1 MRIPTIDT
9 PPQDGVNFKMVP
21 DSEKDKAY
29 VLRKALQYYSIW
41 SGYPLSTASGAATIN
56 CSPWWAQRNRD
67 FSRGLDTGDEQRTA
81 YQLNDSKAN
90 DAQTAMLIPWDPS
103 MFQVK
108 PMNIIRHFLE
118 KRATNISAYPADPS
132 STNKRMKDRFAKMA
146 KAKMAKDPVVAQ
158 LDAAMGVQQPVPLT
172 EPQSETEVDLYSK
185 MAPKDVASA
194 MLTNAISL
202 LHNIN
207 GYSATARKRLA
218 WELIDTGIA
227 IAAVRPMYNG
237 FPEVVSIPVEDAI
250 LPYNRDGIFDDPPFG
265 GWLDWRTPMQVL
277 AEMGEEG
284 RPGDLKQLN
293 NLVGRPD
300 GRLVPTNIA
309 MGNYKPGCVPVLRIY
324 FKDVNHLEV
333 SSRKGRD
340 GGEIYRQGEPRN
352 KKWKSSKKPYE
363 VVYQANW
370 VVGSSQLPEDIDRND
385 EKLGRCLAWKCQLMD
400 SQPRNGVTKDGVNPV
415 SPDGGYKAQIPMVIR
430 GHNMTNM
437 AALSIAE
444 LARVKMMEI
453 NNMVIQL
460 RHAIQ
465 SIIPPGLG
473 EVHVDAIMAAMADLN
488 MPPEEKVPYA
498 LKMFRQIGAIP
509 VKRGM
514 VETPDGLS
522 LDSRV
527 MAPHG
532 GFMGNLGE
540 MVNAIEA
547 FKSWL
552 YEVLGVNDA
561 TMGNT
566 TDSKMLV
573 GTLKIQAQGTAAAL
587 GTLFDCF
594 DCLERDIALLEY
606 KTLRCGLKNGLILE
620 GPVEETFGQPAT
632 KWLRFTEEDDP
643 GCIGII
649 VEQKITDEEKLK
661 LHEACMEYMQLGLL
675 TPGDKLAV
683 ERIENYTLAVT
694 LLDTR
699 VQKNKEDAHKKQL
712 EIQQATAQGA
722 MQSAQVVSE
731 AKSKDAELKA
741 ASEAQNVQVKSAAQM
756 EVERLKAENQ
766 QTLMAIKEN
775 SAAMLE
781 MNRQNHEMNMLM
793 QKLLAESEMAREDR
807 MSKEKIAEDTAESR
821 EEVAEKQMESKEAA
835 AEESED

>member
-1 MRIPTIDT
+1 MRIPSVDT
-9 PPQDGVNFKMVP
+9 PPQDGANFKMVP

-29 VLRKALQYYSIW
+29 ILRRGLQFYQVW

-81 YQLNDSKAN
+81 YQLNDPKAN
-90 DAQTAMLIPWDPS
+90 DAATAMLIPWDPS

-118 KRATNISAYPADPS
+118 KRATSISAYPADPS
-132 STNKRMKDRFAKMA
+132 STNMRMKDRFRKMA
-146 KAKMAKDPVVAQ
+146 KAKLAKDPMIQ
-158 LDAAMGVQQPVPLT
+158 QMDAAMGVPAQLPPT
-172 EPQSETEVDLYSK
+172 EPQNESEVDLYSK
-185 MAPKDVASA
+185 MTPKDAASA
-194 MLTNAISL
+194 MLTNAITL
-202 LHNIN
+202 MHNMN
-207 GYSATARKRLA
+207 GYNATTRKRMA
-218 WELIDTGIA
+218 GELIDTGIA
-227 IAAVRPMYNG
+227 IVAVRPMANG
-237 FPEVVSIPVEDAI
+237 MPEAVSVMVEDAI
-250 LPYNRDGIFDDPPFG
+250 LPYNRDGIFDDVTFG
-265 GWLDWRTPMQVL
+265 GWIDWRTPTQVL

-284 RPGDLKQLN
+284 REGDLKQLYS
-293 NLVGRPD
+293 LVGRPD
-300 GRLVPTNIA
+300 GRLAPVGVTQ
-309 MGNYKPGCVPVLRIY
+309 GNYKPNCVPVLRMY
-324 FKDVNHLEV
+324 FKDVNHVEV
-333 SSRKGRD
+333 SSRKSRD
-340 GGEIYRQGEPRN
+340 GGEIYREGEPKN
-352 KKWKSSKKPYE
+352 KKWRSSKKAYE
-363 VVYQANW
+363 VVYQLNW
-370 VVGSSQLPEDIDRND
+370 VIGSSQDPTKIDSTD

-400 SQPRNGVTKDGVNPV
+400 SQPRNGVTKNGIDPV
-415 SPDGGYKAQIPMVIR
+415 SPDGGYKVSIPMVIR

-453 NNMVIQL
+453 NNMIIQI

-473 EVHVDAIMAAMADLN
+473 EVHVDAIMAAMADLS

-514 VETPDGLS
+514 IETPDGMS

-527 MAPHG
+527 MTPHP
-532 GFMGNLGE
+532 GFMGDIE
-540 MVNAIEA
+540 RMVNAIES

-594 DCLERDIALLEY
+594 DCLERDVALLEY
-606 KTLRCGLKNGLILE
+606 KTLRCSLKNGLILE
-620 GPVEETFGQPAT
+620 GPVEETFGQPAM

-649 VEQKITDEEKLK
+649 VEQKINDEEKLK

-683 ERIENYTLAVT
+683 ERIENYQLAVA
-694 LLDTR
+694 LLDSR
-699 VQKNKEDAHKKQL
+699 VKRNQDDQHKRNL
-712 EIQQATAQGA
+712 EVQQAAAQGA
-722 MQSAQVVSE
+722 AQSAQVVSD

-741 ASEAQNVQVKSAAQM
+741 ATEAQNVQVKAGAQM
-756 EVERLKAENQ
+756 EIERLKAENQ
-766 QTLMAIKEN
+766 KALLAIKEN
-775 SAAMLE
+775 STAMIE
-781 MNRQNHEMNMLM
+781 MNRQNHEMEMLLR
-793 QKLLAESEMAREDR
+793 KLLAESQMAREDR
-807 MSKEKIAEDTAESR
+807 LSKEKIADGVAESR
-821 EEVAEKQMESKEAA
+821 EEVAEKQMEAR
-835 AEESED
+835 ESESKSED